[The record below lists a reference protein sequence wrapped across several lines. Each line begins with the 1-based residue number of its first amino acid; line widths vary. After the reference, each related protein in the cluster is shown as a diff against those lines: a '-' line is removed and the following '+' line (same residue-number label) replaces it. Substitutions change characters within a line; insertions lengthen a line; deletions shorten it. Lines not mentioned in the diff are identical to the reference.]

1 MLHKKWVENVV
12 WPLQQ
17 RIIEKVISYRK
28 PGQSQVKYEYCL
40 KHTNKPVGTG
50 FYCFF
55 YTTMMPFFLLS
66 SCRFLLWPAKSG
78 PSHHSLVCLLAL
90 TASGVREGGAGT
102 LWTTPFIRKQSLQH
116 SQGRPFSF
124 QSYQDWVKWQV
135 LVQNRAGRESSNP
148 CSRKWVREKRTA
160 LTSGTDCS
168 YLRCLDRTAFSV
180 LF

>member
-1 MLHKKWVENVV
+1 MLLCQRMDTYIQHQAVFKERRKEMLHKKWVENVV
-12 WPLQQ
+12 RPLQQ

-66 SCRFLLWPAKSG
+66 SCRFLLWPAASG

-90 TASGVREGGAGT
+90 TASGVRCASREGGRVVPG
-102 LWTTPFIRKQSLQH
+102 LSGPLLLSE
-116 SQGRPFSF
+116 
-124 QSYQDWVKWQV
+124 
-135 LVQNRAGRESSNP
+135 NRAFSIPKADLS
-148 CSRKWVREKRTA
+148 
-160 LTSGTDCS
+160 
-168 YLRCLDRTAFSV
+168 AFS
-180 LF
+180 LTRTGSNGKS